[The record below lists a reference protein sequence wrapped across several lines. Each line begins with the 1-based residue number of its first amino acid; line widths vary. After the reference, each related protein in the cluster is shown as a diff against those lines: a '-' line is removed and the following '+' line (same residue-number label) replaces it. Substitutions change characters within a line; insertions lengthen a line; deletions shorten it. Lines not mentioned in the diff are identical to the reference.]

1 MRYLKLFE
9 NFSPIK
15 DDIKD
20 ILTYLTDDFELEV
33 EIYES
38 NKFFNINLFDLK
50 TGKPMGYNK
59 DYKNGFT
66 LDEGIKQILD
76 ILINY
81 CKMNELKFE
90 INLYNKAEREAWI
103 HNTNRNKNNILFAG
117 LYGSFSWLSDAKS
130 SGKYKPL
137 SPSTKQINSLSELEN
152 RFVNYITIKI
162 LKTKELE

>member
-1 MRYLKLFE
+1 MRFLKLFE

-38 NKFFNINLFDLK
+38 NKFFNINIFDLK
-50 TGKPMGYNK
+50 TGKPKTYNR
-59 DYKNGFT
+59 DYKHGFN
-66 LDEGIKQILD
+66 LNEQPKKILD
-76 ILINY
+76 TLINY
-81 CKMNELKFE
+81 CKKGEKE
-90 INLYNKAEREAWI
+90 I
-103 HNTNRNKNNILFAG
+103 HNTNTIFSIGRNKNKILFT
-117 LYGSFSWLSDAKS
+117 DAKS
-130 SGKYKPL
+130 SGKYKPW

-152 RFVNYITIKI
+152 RFVNYITIEI

>member
-1 MRYLKLFE
+1 MRFLKLFE

-38 NKFFNINLFDLK
+38 NKFFNINIFDLK
-50 TGKPMGYNK
+50 TGKPKNYNT
-59 DYKNGFT
+59 DYKHGFT
-66 LDEGIKQILD
+66 LNEEIKKILD
-76 ILINY
+76 TLINY

-90 INLYNKAEREAWI
+90 INLYNKVEREAWI
-103 HNTNRNKNNILFAG
+103 HNTNRNKNEILFK
-117 LYGSFSWLSDAKS
+117 DAKS
-130 SGKYKPL
+130 SGKYKPW

-152 RFVNYITIKI
+152 RFVNYITIEI